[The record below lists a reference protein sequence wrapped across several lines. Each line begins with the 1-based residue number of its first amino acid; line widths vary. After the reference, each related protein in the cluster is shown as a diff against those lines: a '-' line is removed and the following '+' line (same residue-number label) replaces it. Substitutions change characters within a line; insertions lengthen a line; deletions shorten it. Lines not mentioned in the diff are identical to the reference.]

1 MKNNFLRKMVL
12 MFSVGLIVVGLT
24 GCSFMQNDE
33 QQTKIDNLEKQIDEL
48 NDRLEDETSDD
59 EDEDVED
66 EGDEDEEGDENSDD
80 DAMVPEVDEDD
91 DSDSDDED
99 ETVSKPVSN
108 YTGESFITLKSP
120 ENGTYF
126 YDEPVRF
133 SGYLSPDTV
142 KITVKATTPASPN
155 VDDYTLQQ
163 YKSGST
169 SFSYG
174 AKREWNNLSEGS
186 NTYVFTAYFEDGT
199 SKSTSTTITFIFGDA
214 GKGG

>member
-1 MKNNFLRKMVL
+1 MVL

-59 EDEDVED
+59 E
-66 EGDEDEEGDENSDD
+66 GDEDEEGDENSDD

-91 DSDSDDED
+91 DSDDED
-99 ETVSKPVSN
+99 KTETKPVSN

-120 ENGTYF
+120 ENETYF

-142 KITVKATTPASPN
+142 KVTVKATTPASPN

-199 SKSTSTTITFIFGDA
+199 SKSTSTTITFIFGDV

>member
-1 MKNNFLRKMVL
+1 MKNNFLRKIFL
-12 MFSVGLIVVGLT
+12 MFSVGLIAASLS

-33 QQTKIDNLEKQIDEL
+33 QQTKIENLEKQIDEL
-48 NDRLEDETSDD
+48 NDRLEEEDANDTEDSV
-59 EDEDVED
+59 DEDVEEAD
-66 EGDEDEEGDENSDD
+66 VEDEE
-80 DAMVPEVDEDD
+80 MVPEVDEDKTPEV
-91 DSDSDDED
+91 SDTKTE
-99 ETVSKPVSN
+99 EIKPKPVSN

-120 ENGTYF
+120 GNGTYF

-142 KITVKATTPASPN
+142 KVTVKATTPSSPN

-174 AKREWNNLSEGS
+174 AKREWNNLTEGS
-186 NTYVFTAYFEDGT
+186 NTYVFTAYFEDGS
-199 SKSTSTTITFIFGDA
+199 SKSTSTTITFIFADA